1 MSKTLTSSPVRF
13 SPWDR
18 LLRRQEPRGSRCGGR
33 ETEQSLAGVQRA
45 RLTDASSVDYRV
57 PGFKM
62 HRAAFSTSCG
72 WKDGG

>member
-1 MSKTLTSSPVRF
+1 MSKMLTSSPVRF

-18 LLRRQEPRGSRCGGR
+18 LLRRQEPRGSRCGGW
-33 ETEQSLAGVQRA
+33 ETEQSLAGVQWA
-45 RLTDASSVDYRV
+45 PLTDASSVNYRV